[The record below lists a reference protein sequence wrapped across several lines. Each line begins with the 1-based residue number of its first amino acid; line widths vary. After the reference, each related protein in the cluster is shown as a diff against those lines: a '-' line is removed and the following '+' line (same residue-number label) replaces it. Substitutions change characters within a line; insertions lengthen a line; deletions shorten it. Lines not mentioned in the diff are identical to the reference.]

1 MALLLTGDMG
11 ATKTVLAL
19 WPAEGAAPQGGQ
31 PLFRQKYDSRGITS
45 FEDSVLRFL
54 QEAKAMETNIPAAC
68 FCLAG
73 TIVSGRCTLPN
84 LNLTLDLD
92 SIEQKLSFIPR
103 ISFVNDLEALG
114 HGLNWLKPKDLLLL
128 KPGKLS
134 SYEDTRGLTKAIL
147 APGTGLGQAAVL
159 AGGQICPSEGQ
170 HGDFAPQSERQWRLW
185 QFLHRKFGH
194 VSWERALSGAGLQ
207 NLYEFLQA
215 EKAGAP
221 NFTLTEPLPTPAEIT
236 ARASEDP
243 HSLSA
248 EALDLFTALL
258 GAEAGNMALRY
269 LAFGGVYLAG
279 GIPPRIIAQMK
290 EDLFLE
296 SFTDKGRLSFY
307 LESIPVYVVLEED
320 TPLFGA
326 ATLARKISA

>member
-1 MALLLTGDMG
+1 MALLLTADMG
-11 ATKTVLAL
+11 GTKTVLAL
-19 WPAEGAAPQGGQ
+19 WPAEDNAPQGGQ

-54 QEAKAMETNIPAAC
+54 QEAQAMETNIRAAC

-73 TIVSGRCTLPN
+73 TVVGGRCTLPN
-84 LNLTLDLD
+84 LNLTLDLEA
-92 SIEQKLSFIPR
+92 IEQKLAFIPR
-103 ISFVNDLEALG
+103 ISIVNDLEALG

-147 APGTGLGQAAVL
+147 APGTGLGQAVAL
-159 AGGQICPSEGQ
+159 AGGQICASEGP
-170 HGDFAPQSERQWRLW
+170 HADFAPRSEKQWRLW

-194 VSWERALSGAGLQ
+194 VSWERVLSGAGLQ
-207 NLYEFLQA
+207 NLYEFLQT
-215 EKAGAP
+215 EKDGAP
-221 NFTLTEPLPTPAEIT
+221 NFILAEPLPTPAEIT
-236 ARASEDP
+236 TRAAEDP

-258 GAEAGNMALRY
+258 GAEAGNMALRH

-290 EDLFLE
+290 EDLFIE
-296 SFTDKGRLSFY
+296 AFADKGRLSSY
-307 LESIPVYVVLEED
+307 LDGIPVYVVLEED
-320 TPLFGA
+320 APLFGA
-326 ATLARKISA
+326 TTLARKMLN